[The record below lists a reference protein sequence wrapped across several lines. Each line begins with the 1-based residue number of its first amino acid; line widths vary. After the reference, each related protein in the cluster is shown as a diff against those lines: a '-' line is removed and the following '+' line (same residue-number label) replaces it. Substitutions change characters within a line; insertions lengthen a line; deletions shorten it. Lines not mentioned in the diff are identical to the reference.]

1 MELDNSKTQ
10 PTQQFNFCAFISD
23 TKPQAEFNIEVVLTF
38 RFKIMAFFK
47 GFLQKPILIRKCTL
61 SQNLL
66 LKLCTLYQTL
76 TAVTSLAE
84 LEAELHRR
92 LVYIQLLQWQVHGCR
107 CVLLAA
113 FCSPLSELLYPQQ
126 GSRGLISG
134 VDVDLLMEATSC
146 FPVSSIANRSL
157 NNQVAIP

>member
-1 MELDNSKTQ
+1 MKYNCHLCMKSATAGNSDFQSNKCGVAASLVQRSAEHCQFELT
-10 PTQQFNFCAFISD
+10 ISL
-23 TKPQAEFNIEVVLTF
+23 QLLT
-38 RFKIMAFFK
+38 
-47 GFLQKPILIRKCTL
+47 
-61 SQNLL
+61 LL
-66 LKLCTLYQTL
+66 LNKIRTSVKWYCVFQTL

-92 LVYIQLLQWQVHGCR
+92 LVHIQLLQWQVHGCR

-146 FPVSSIANRSL
+146 FPVSWA
-157 NNQVAIP
+157 AKFHW